1 MYNYYSKRSWP
12 IIFKLNILTYY
23 YFVGTCYEI
32 KITVYRLKY
41 LYKKKVSII
50 LRLLII
56 FNLLIYSYLNI
67 YNISFYLFVY
77 FIIFGRQFGI
87 KA

>member
-41 LYKKKVSII
+41 LYKKKVY
-50 LRLLII
+50 
-56 FNLLIYSYLNI
+56 FNYFKIVDNIQFINLFLSKYL
-67 YNISFYLFVY
+67 
-77 FIIFGRQFGI
+77 
-87 KA
+87 